1 MMRTLSVGLA
11 LGLLTSV
18 ASAQAPEYQRS
29 AIPGWTLALQCWTF
43 HDRTLLDTLDLA
55 RDLGLQYIECY
66 PGQKISDEI
75 DEGFGPGLSE
85 AGSKAVRDK
94 LNANNQHIVA
104 FGVTGIPGDE
114 AGIRSMFAWAQS
126 WGIRAINTE
135 IGAGQ
140 FELVD
145 PLAEEY
151 GLKIGIHNH
160 PKPSHYWDP
169 AFVASETEGF
179 DFIGAC
185 ADTGHWPRSD
195 VAPLDGILALG
206 TKINGL
212 HFKDLND
219 QKQDAPWGTG
229 TGDALQVLRE
239 LHALGFKGTFSIEY
253 EVFNDQRPENV
264 KACGHR
270 RGRLRRRAGRLASC
284 SPINQEAV
292 TFGWPP
298 LRLAAGL
305 PSRLR
310 VATLQPVAARNTVGS
325 DSCHKPVGRASYS
338 TGGDVS

>member
-264 KACGHR
+264 KAC
-270 RGRLRRRAGRLASC
+270 ADWWYKTVAD
-284 SPINQEAV
+284 I
-292 TFGWPP
+292 
-298 LRLAAGL
+298 AAGVYDDE
-305 PSRLR
+305 P
-310 VATLQPVAARNTVGS
+310 AG
-325 DSCHKPVGRASYS
+325 
-338 TGGDVS
+338 